1 VTAQKRVLAT
11 VFVTVLLDL
20 VGFGILLPAQ
30 PFLTESMGASPTL
43 VTLAGA
49 TYSAMQFIF
58 APLWGRLSD
67 RVGRRPVML
76 TSITFGI
83 IGYVMLGYADSLTM
97 LFAARAVAGFGNA
110 NLAVAQAVVAD
121 VLPPDERTKGMGLI
135 GAAFGLGFIIGP
147 AIGVGAIRYGLHGP
161 AWTAAALGLCNL
173 VMALAWLGESFPA
186 SARQAIRSST
196 VTAGRL
202 DAALLPGVPRL
213 LMTLFLYTT
222 GFALMEQVVSL
233 FIERHWAV
241 TTATR
246 FKVEN
251 AIQLSAYFMVTVGL
265 SGALVQGVLIR
276 KLTRPD
282 REHVLA
288 LLGVGIVVLAFV
300 AIPAITSL
308 PFVSML
314 VAAGV
319 IALGSGLANPSL
331 LALLSRRAPEQMRG
345 AVMGVG
351 QSASALGRV
360 VGPSVAGWLFERG
373 HSLPFLCG
381 ALLIALCLPLVARA
395 GSQRT

>member
-1 VTAQKRVLAT
+1 
-11 VFVTVLLDL
+11 
-20 VGFGILLPAQ
+20 
-30 PFLTESMGASPTL
+30 
-43 VTLAGA
+43 
-49 TYSAMQFIF
+49 
-58 APLWGRLSD
+58 
-67 RVGRRPVML
+67 
-76 TSITFGI
+76 
-83 IGYVMLGYADSLTM
+83 
-97 LFAARAVAGFGNA
+97 
-110 NLAVAQAVVAD
+110 
-121 VLPPDERTKGMGLI
+121 
-135 GAAFGLGFIIGP
+135 
-147 AIGVGAIRYGLHGP
+147 
-161 AWTAAALGLCNL
+161 
-173 VMALAWLGESFPA
+173 
-186 SARQAIRSST
+186 
-196 VTAGRL
+196 
-202 DAALLPGVPRL
+202 
-213 LMTLFLYTT
+213 MTLFLYTT

-331 LALLSRRAPEQMRG
+331 LALLSRRAPERSRG
-345 AVMGVG
+345 GSSSGDTRCPSCAGRCSSR
-351 QSASALGRV
+351 SACRWLPGRARSEPEAASHGSAR
-360 VGPSVAGWLFERG
+360 W
-373 HSLPFLCG
+373 
-381 ALLIALCLPLVARA
+381 
-395 GSQRT
+395 